1 MTFQATV
8 YPPYRRAVPAFLFL
22 VSRASLLVLLA
33 LLLFFETRLSNPLRL
48 IRVFFEVALLPGFA
62 AWLVARFHRA
72 TLEVRDGVLAIDLPA
87 RRIEIPC
94 DSIDG
99 ATPWPIPLPSGGLW
113 LQLESGRRFPY
124 DIGVDSPSE
133 LVEAIAQCAG
143 PERAGLRIA
152 PERAA
157 AAYAAAAFRPAL
169 RWYHPILRYVIF
181 PLVPAIPLFRLH
193 QWITYGG
200 TFGEYYMY
208 GLQAYLLAFA
218 IYWAH
223 AAIWL
228 ILLDTALATIGAAI
242 TLLASLV
249 APAAAA
255 AVSRIAL
262 VARNILFYG
271 SVPVFLLRLFLLS
284 S

>member
-1 MTFQATV
+1 MTFRATV
-8 YPPYRRAVPAFLFL
+8 YPPLWRNVSALLFL
-22 VSRASLLVLLA
+22 VSRGSLLVLLA

-48 IRVFFEVALLPGFA
+48 IRVFAETALLPGIA
-62 AWLVARFHRA
+62 GWLVARFHRA
-72 TLEVRDGVLAIDLPA
+72 TLEVRDGMLAVELPA

-94 DSIDG
+94 NSIDG

-113 LQLESGRRFPY
+113 LELESGRRFPY
-124 DIGVDSPSE
+124 GIEVANPSA
-133 LVEAIAQCAG
+133 LVEAIGQCAD
-143 PERAGLRIA
+143 PDRAGLRIA
-152 PERAA
+152 SQGIAR
-157 AAYAAAAFRPAL
+157 AYAEAAFRPAGA
-169 RWYHPILRYVIF
+169 WYRPVLKYVVF
-181 PLVPAIPLFRLH
+181 ALVPAVPLFRLH

-208 GLQAYLLAFA
+208 GLQAYLIAFA

-242 TLLASLV
+242 TLAAAFV
-249 APAAAA
+249 VPPAAAGVGRA
-255 AVSRIAL
+255 MRIA
-262 VARNILFYG
+262 RSILFYG

-284 S
+284 